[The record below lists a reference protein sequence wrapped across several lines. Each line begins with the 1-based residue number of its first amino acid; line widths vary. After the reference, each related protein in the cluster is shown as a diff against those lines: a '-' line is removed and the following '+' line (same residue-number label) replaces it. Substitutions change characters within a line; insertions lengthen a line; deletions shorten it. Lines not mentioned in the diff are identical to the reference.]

1 MNVKKPSRS
10 LPKSIAA
17 AVPAPLKKAAQSIE
31 SATTKAGGWLD
42 NALKK
47 EPRRLAHDAAGVM
60 NFLALKGTE
69 VLAPKSF
76 EADDAQAIAAVADC
90 IRRHDEPGV
99 AAILSKAGPR
109 LAQKLWEA
117 DLLTWVPPEKT
128 LDTLKTKPDES
139 WRVRWN
145 YDFDTP
151 NAASELA
158 RLAPPLRGLLGVLTN
173 VRKAFPEGANTRVG
187 LGSDQ
192 LTGGTTFGYD
202 PARPGTGDVTPNTIR
217 MTESLNART
226 GQKMPVALMTYS
238 REPWFDR
245 NTGVGFNDEFKALT
259 PNIILAKGRVA
270 EYTDAD
276 LHGDAAGKRPPL
288 SALLSKLSG
297 GERRGVEPQAVRF
310 WMQRTRLDANETPV
324 PPAK

>member
-1 MNVKKPSRS
+1 MKIKKPSLA
-10 LPKSIAA
+10 LPR
-17 AVPAPLKKAAQSIE
+17 AVSSSPVASTARKAAQKLE
-31 SATTKAGGWLD
+31 AAATRAGGWLD

-60 NFLALKGTE
+60 NFIALKGTE
-69 VLAPKSF
+69 VLAPKRF
-76 EADDAQAIAAVADC
+76 EADDAKTIAQLSDC
-90 IRRHDEPGV
+90 IRRRDEPGV

-109 LAQKLWEA
+109 LAEKLWEA
-117 DLLTWVPPEKT
+117 ELPTWVTPEQT

-151 NAASELA
+151 QAAAELA
-158 RLAPPLRGLLGVLTN
+158 RLAPPLEGLLGVLTN
-173 VRKAFPEGANTRVG
+173 VRKAFPEGANTR
-187 LGSDQ
+187 SDQ
-192 LTGGTTFGYD
+192 ITGGTTFGYD

-217 MTESLNART
+217 MTDSLNART

-238 REPWFDR
+238 REPWFDQK
-245 NTGVGFNDEFKALT
+245 TGIGFNDEFKALT

-276 LHGDAAGKRPPL
+276 LHGEAAGKRPPL
-288 SALLSKLSG
+288 SALLSKLAG
-297 GERRGVEPQAVRF
+297 GERKGVEPQVVRF
-310 WMQRTRLDANETPV
+310 WMQRTRLDASETPV
-324 PPAK
+324 PPRS